1 MAGNPSTLFFRLPQ
15 TTSGKRYPPLQR
27 SSGKLSPSESASFR
41 IFSTFA
47 FVDGFQAFATK
58 NNRENQKQKRPHNFS
73 LLSSCWKKSCNHVIW
88 QTCADIGF
96 IQGFTSYPVPMIFQ
110 FFQGG
115 IWTRCLYP
123 WLPATSTLERALAR
137 AKGEIPLSLAL
148 QPTTSRPLRLS
159 GCEF

>member
-1 MAGNPSTLFFRLPQ
+1 MAGNPSTLFFRLPR
-15 TTSGKRYPPLQR
+15 TTPGKRYPPLQR

-41 IFSTFA
+41 IFSTSLLLQMDFKLSPPKIIGKA
-47 FVDGFQAFATK
+47 RSKKGLRL
-58 NNRENQKQKRPHNFS
+58 N
-73 LLSSCWKKSCNHVIW
+73 LLSSCWKKSCNH
-88 QTCADIGF
+88 F
-96 IQGFTSYPVPMIFQ
+96 IYQGFTSYPLPMIFQ